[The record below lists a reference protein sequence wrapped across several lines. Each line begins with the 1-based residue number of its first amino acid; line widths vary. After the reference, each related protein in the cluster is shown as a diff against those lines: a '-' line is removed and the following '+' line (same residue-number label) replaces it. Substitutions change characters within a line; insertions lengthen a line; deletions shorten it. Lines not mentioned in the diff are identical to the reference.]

1 MPDTI
6 ESSRATPDALLRQ
19 SLRLGTVATAGPK
32 PLKCKWDFE
41 FPRRA
46 HERRGTLR
54 KSRGLLTHRPGRC
67 NIAKLP
73 TRSPDLRLWLLQ
85 AVQRLQPQATG
96 SDERHALRSLGRV
109 DQHLAQSAQYVPT
122 REGGYPCAHCAC

>member
-1 MPDTI
+1 MPDTR

-41 FPRRA
+41 FPRGA
-46 HERRGTLR
+46 HDRRGTLR

-67 NIAKLP
+67 NIAQG
-73 TRSPDLRLWLLQ
+73 TRHMAVSGSLLT
-85 AVQRLQPQATG
+85 ATDYQQHVG
-96 SDERHALRSLGRV
+96 MNLGAGRV
-109 DQHLAQSAQYVPT
+109 DQRHPVSAEYAPT
-122 REGGYPCAHCAC
+122 RGATHA